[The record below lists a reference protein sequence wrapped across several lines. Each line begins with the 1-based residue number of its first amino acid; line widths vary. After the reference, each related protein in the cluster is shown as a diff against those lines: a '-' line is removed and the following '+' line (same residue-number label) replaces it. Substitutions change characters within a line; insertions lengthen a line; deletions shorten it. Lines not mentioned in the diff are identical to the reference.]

1 MHSSGKVV
9 WETLSQEWF
18 PFSFM
23 SSWESAVKRNLYC
36 CLRAASYF
44 YLWGQIANHS
54 VGFNISLFPLCIP
67 PPSLLSGQ
75 YEPRGPGRPLYQ
87 RRISSS
93 YPEESSPANA
103 HNALSQQAHP
113 CTSDPQDH
121 PHPHIQQH
129 HQQPHGPYGYP
140 SHDLWPS
147 NGGGPGPFQN
157 IPCNGAGGLAQQRDL
172 LGRYSQICPKL

>member
-1 MHSSGKVV
+1 MHSSGKSYLRN
-9 WETLSQEWF
+9 TCLSVF
-18 PFSFM
+18 PFIY
-23 SSWESAVKRNLYC
+23 V
-36 CLRAASYF
+36 
-44 YLWGQIANHS
+44 S
-54 VGFNISLFPLCIP
+54 VILPTILPYPF
-67 PPSLLSGQ
+67 LLSGQ

-93 YPEESSPANA
+93 YPDESSPANT
-103 HNALSQQAHP
+103 HNALSQQPQP

-121 PHPHIQQH
+121 PHPHIQH

-157 IPCNGAGGLAQQRDL
+157 IPCNGAGALAQHRDL
-172 LGRYSQICPKL
+172 LGGYLQIRCHELFGLV